1 MADFYFPPP
10 AFYFN
15 VSLDSKQAGDKQGIA
30 FQEVSGLDVE
40 LETMEIKEGGINDFR
55 HRVPVGTKY
64 NNLVLKRG
72 LATKD
77 TEILDWVKTI
87 LISAS
92 NLNKRIKPRK
102 LIVTLNNEK
111 GEAVMT
117 WAFENAYPVKWSLS
131 NLNAQE
137 NAIAIETMEFSYRKF
152 SIE

>member
-15 VSLDSKQAGDKQGIA
+15 VEVKNKDTP

-40 LETMEIKEGGINDFR
+40 LETTDITEGGLNEFK
-55 HRVPVGTKY
+55 HRVPVRTKY

-72 LATKD
+72 LAEKGAPIIEWAT
-77 TEILDWVKTI
+77 KTI
-87 LISAS
+87 LTPG
-92 NLNKRIKPRK
+92 NLNEAIELNDIK
-102 LIVTLNNEK
+102 VTLNNEK
-111 GEAVMT
+111 GDPLMT
-117 WAFENAYPVKWSLS
+117 WNFVNAYPVKWSVA

-137 NAIAIETMEFSYRKF
+137 NAIAIETIEFSYQRY